1 MKYKQPGLKPEKLQK
16 LIDLIE
22 RVIPFAPKNK
32 QLDMHNPTVFELPN
46 LKSCNPVHKKCG
58 TVHCFAGWV
67 YIALHYI
74 KGNKIQQPNKNLDY
88 YDGIQAI
95 DNILGISLRDWVKA
109 NPKLWDNKFG
119 SWIFV
124 NEKAFYHK
132 TKRPYGADNLSHI
145 RDHLVELKPRL
156 IKKTK

>member
-1 MKYKQPGLKPEKLQK
+1 MKYKQPELKPEKLQK
-16 LIDLIE
+16 VIDLVE
-22 RVIPFAPKNK
+22 KAMPFAKNDN
-32 QLDMHNPTVFELPN
+32 QLDMNQSIVFCGNEKICTHP
-46 LKSCNPVHKKCG
+46 CG
-58 TVHCFAGWV
+58 TIHCLAGWV